1 MATQKTPTLVEL
13 AEKLLEQARELEKV
27 IPAPP
32 TFQED
37 TLANLPIEHEKT
49 RLSLIDT
56 SEMFTALVRG
66 SDGPYG
72 RIMRMASYQVCP
84 LHPKNSHLQA
94 NADIP
99 PSQYLD
105 EVALYAIHHFRIPH
119 RVPLNSSVSYA
130 DLADQCQID
139 VDRLTSLLRMAITFH
154 MFYEPTPGYIAHTA
168 DSRLLVADTSAFDFI
183 GIVRMEHKPAMLKVN
198 EALEKWPGSPEPFH
212 APYSL
217 AHNTDKPMYLHL
229 QQHPERLR
237 QFAGAM
243 TNITRAGARSIAL
256 IAKAYPWAALAPG
269 STVVDVGGG
278 NGYISV
284 WLAAEHAGLS
294 FVVQD
299 LPHASDDGI
308 AALPAALRGR
318 VRFVTHDFFTPQPV
332 HGAEAYFSRTSS
344 ITGQTSMRCGF
355 CAR

>member
-13 AEKLLEQARELEKV
+13 AEKLLEQACELEKV

-37 TLANLPIEHEKT
+37 TLTNLPIEHEKT

-72 RIMRMASYQVCP
+72 RIMRIASY
-84 LHPKNSHLQA
+84 
-94 NADIP
+94 
-99 PSQYLD
+99 QYLD

-119 RVPLNSSVSYA
+119 RVPLNSSISYV

-154 MFYEPTPGYIAHTA
+154 MFYEPTPGYIAHTT

-183 GIVRMEHKPAMLKVN
+183 GAVRMEHKPATLKVN

-229 QQHPERLR
+229 QQHP
-237 QFAGAM
+237 
-243 TNITRAGARSIAL
+243 
-256 IAKAYPWAALAPG
+256 
-269 STVVDVGGG
+269 
-278 NGYISV
+278 
-284 WLAAEHAGLS
+284 
-294 FVVQD
+294 
-299 LPHASDDGI
+299 
-308 AALPAALRGR
+308 
-318 VRFVTHDFFTPQPV
+318 V
-332 HGAEAYFSRTSS
+332 HGAEAYFFANIIHNWSDRYAVRILRALIPALKPGARVLVCDRLIPEPGTVPLVEERELRALDL
-344 ITGQTSMRCGF
+344 IMYILFNAKEHTETEMRALFRAADERFEYVDTHAVPHGLFKICE
-355 CAR
+355 AVWKP

>member
-1 MATQKTPTLVEL
+1 
-13 AEKLLEQARELEKV
+13 
-27 IPAPP
+27 
-32 TFQED
+32 
-37 TLANLPIEHEKT
+37 
-49 RLSLIDT
+49 
-56 SEMFTALVRG
+56 
-66 SDGPYG
+66 
-72 RIMRMASYQVCP
+72 
-84 LHPKNSHLQA
+84 
-94 NADIP
+94 
-99 PSQYLD
+99 
-105 EVALYAIHHFRIPH
+105 
-119 RVPLNSSVSYA
+119 
-130 DLADQCQID
+130 
-139 VDRLTSLLRMAITFH
+139 MAITFH

-183 GIVRMEHKPAMLKVN
+183 GAVSMEHKPATLKVN

-229 QQHPERLR
+229 QQHPDRLR

-278 NGYISV
+278 NGHISA

-332 HGAEAYFSRTSS
+332 HGAEAYFFANVIHNWSDWYAVRILRALIPALKPGARVLVCDRLIPEPGTVPLVEERE
-344 ITGQTSMRCGF
+344 IRALDLIMHILLNAKEHTEAEMRALFRAADERFEYVDTHAIPHGLFKICE
-355 CAR
+355 AVWKP